1 MDYDVLYL
9 CSQSKENLTKY
20 RRYIKPHVVVK
31 ETNTI
36 LDGMDKYYK
45 TFPSLTEF
53 NWDSF
58 SAFLIADQSK
68 RLTDDAIVKLRM
80 TLTKAKTFVPHHAHE
95 EVVKTLIELDYL
107 AQIVDECEK
116 VRDGSS
122 DLEHVHILATNALKD
137 VERYIEKDDLFVTAD
152 LSSIADRITSSGY
165 EWRLEVLNKSL
176 GPLRTG
182 NFVIVA
188 ARVEVGKTTF
198 LASEVSYLAQQL
210 PKDRPVVWVNNE
222 EESSVVFFRIVQAA
236 LGQESKE
243 IIADS
248 KLAMERY
255 TSLMG
260 GNKDKIRVTKDMN
273 NVRDLETLFREVNPG
288 LIIFDQLDKVD
299 GFNKSDEREDI
310 KLGKIYKW
318 ARELA
323 RSYGPVI
330 AASQLSATAV
340 DLKDPPFI
348 GLDALRGSKTDKPG
362 EADAV
367 ITIGKYKEPKSP
379 EEEMIRT
386 INVPKNK
393 LPGGGTK
400 QMESER
406 HGQYLVT
413 IDPIR
418 ARYE

>member
-9 CSQSKENLTKY
+9 CSQSKENLSKY

-31 ETNTI
+31 ETNII
-36 LDGMDKYYK
+36 LDGMEKYYK
-45 TFPSLTEF
+45 TFPTVSDF

-95 EVVKTLIELDYL
+95 EVIKTLIELDYL
-107 AQIVDECEK
+107 ALIMEECEK
-116 VRDGSS
+116 VKEGSS

-137 VERYIEKDDLFVTAD
+137 VERYIEKDELFVTAD
-152 LSSIADRITSSGY
+152 LSVIADRISSSGY
-165 EWRLEVLNKSL
+165 EWRLDCLNRSL

-182 NFVIVA
+182 NFIIVA

-222 EESSVVFFRIVQAA
+222 EESSVVFFRIVQAT
-236 LGQESKE
+236 LGQESKV

-248 KLAMERY
+248 KAAMDQY
-255 TSLMG
+255 TILMG

-273 NVRDLETLFREVNPG
+273 NIRDLETLFREINPG
-288 LIIFDQLDKVD
+288 LIVFDQLDKVD
-299 GFNKSDEREDI
+299 GFKADDREDI
-310 KLGKIYKW
+310 RLGKIYKW

-340 DLKDPPFI
+340 DMKDPPFI

-362 EADAV
+362 EADVV
-367 ITIGKYKEPKSP
+367 ITLGKYKEPKTP
-379 EEEMIRT
+379 EEEIIRT
-386 INVPKNK
+386 LNVPKNK

-406 HGQYLVT
+406 HGQYLIT

-418 ARYE
+418 ARFE

>member
-9 CSQSKENLTKY
+9 CAKSKENLSKY
-20 RRYIKPHVVVK
+20 RRYIKPHVVMK

-45 TFPSLTEF
+45 TFPSVTDF
-53 NWDSF
+53 AWDSF

-68 RLTDDAIVKLRM
+68 RLTDDSIVKLRM
-80 TLTKAKTFVPHHAHE
+80 MLSKAKSFVPHHAHE

-107 AQIVDECEK
+107 ALIMEECEK
-116 VRDGSS
+116 VKEGSS

-137 VERYIEKDDLFVTAD
+137 VERYIEKDELFVSAD
-152 LSSIADRITSSGY
+152 LSAIADRITSSGY
-165 EWRLEVLNKSL
+165 EWRLDALNRSL

-236 LGQESKE
+236 LGIESKT

-248 KLAMERY
+248 KKAMVDY
-255 TSLMG
+255 AALMG

-273 NVRDLETLFREVNPG
+273 NMRDLETLFREVNPG

-299 GFNKSDEREDI
+299 GFKSDEREDL

-330 AASQLSATAV
+330 AASQLSASAV
-340 DLKDPPFI
+340 EMKDPPFI

-362 EADAV
+362 EADVV

-393 LPGGGTK
+393 LPGGGGK
-400 QMESER
+400 QVESDR
-406 HGQYLVT
+406 HGQFLVT

>member
-9 CSQSKENLTKY
+9 CAKSKENLSKY
-20 RRYIKPHVVVK
+20 RRYIKPHVVMK

-45 TFPSLTEF
+45 TFPSVTEF
-53 NWDSF
+53 AWDSF

-68 RLTDDAIVKLRM
+68 RLTDDSIVKLRM
-80 TLTKAKTFVPHHAHE
+80 MLTKAKTFVPHHAHE

-107 AQIVDECEK
+107 ALIMEECEK
-116 VRDGSS
+116 VKEGSS
-122 DLEHVHILATNALKD
+122 DLEHVHIIATNALKD
-137 VERYIEKDDLFVTAD
+137 VERYIEKDELFVSAD
-152 LSSIADRITSSGY
+152 LSVIADRITSSGY
-165 EWRLEVLNKSL
+165 EWRLDALNRSL
-176 GPLRTG
+176 GPLRIG

-236 LGQESKE
+236 LGQESKVL
-243 IIADS
+243 IADS
-248 KLAMERY
+248 KAAMVSY
-255 TSLMG
+255 TTLMG
-260 GNKDKIRVTKDMN
+260 GDKDKIRVTKDMN

-299 GFNKSDEREDI
+299 GFKSDEREDL

-330 AASQLSATAV
+330 AASQLSASAV
-340 DLKDPPFI
+340 EMKDPPFI

-362 EADAV
+362 EADVV

-393 LPGGGTK
+393 LPGGGSK
-400 QMESER
+400 QVESDR
-406 HGQYLVT
+406 HGQFLVT

>member
-1 MDYDVLYL
+1 M
-9 CSQSKENLTKY
+9 
-20 RRYIKPHVVVK
+20 K

-45 TFPSLTEF
+45 TFPSVTDF
-53 NWDSF
+53 AWDSF
-58 SAFLIADQSK
+58 TAFLIADQSK
-68 RLTDDAIVKLRM
+68 RLTDDSIVKLRM
-80 TLTKAKTFVPHHAHE
+80 MLTKAKAFVPHHAHE

-107 AQIVDECEK
+107 ALIMEECEK
-116 VRDGSS
+116 VKEGSS

-137 VERYIEKDDLFVTAD
+137 VERYIEKDELFVSAD
-152 LSSIADRITSSGY
+152 LSAIADRITSSGY
-165 EWRLEVLNKSL
+165 EWRLDALNRSL
-176 GPLRTG
+176 GPLRIG

-222 EESSVVFFRIVQAA
+222 EESSVVFFRIVQAT
-236 LGQESKE
+236 LGQESKT

-248 KLAMERY
+248 KKAMVDY
-255 TSLMG
+255 AALMG

-299 GFNKSDEREDI
+299 GFKSDEREDL

-330 AASQLSATAV
+330 AASQLSASAV
-340 DLKDPPFI
+340 EMKDPPFI

-362 EADAV
+362 EADVV

-393 LPGGGTK
+393 LPGGGSK
-400 QMESER
+400 QVESDR
-406 HGQYLVT
+406 HGQFLVM

>member
-9 CSQSKENLTKY
+9 CAKSKENLSKY
-20 RRYIKPHVVVK
+20 RRYIKPHVVMK

-36 LDGMDKYYK
+36 LDGMEKYYK
-45 TFPSLTEF
+45 TFPSVADF
-53 NWDSF
+53 AWDSF
-58 SAFLIADQSK
+58 TAFLIADQSK
-68 RLTDDAIVKLRM
+68 RLTDDSIVKLRM
-80 TLTKAKTFVPHHAHE
+80 MLSKAKAFVPHHAHE

-107 AQIVDECEK
+107 ALIMEECEK
-116 VRDGSS
+116 VKEGSS

-137 VERYIEKDDLFVTAD
+137 VERYIEKDELFVSAD
-152 LSSIADRITSSGY
+152 LSAIADRITSSGY
-165 EWRLEVLNKSL
+165 EWRLDALNRSL

-236 LGQESKE
+236 LGQESKV

-248 KLAMERY
+248 KKAMEDY
-255 TSLMG
+255 AALMG

-299 GFNKSDEREDI
+299 GFKSDEREDL

-340 DLKDPPFI
+340 DMKDPPFI

-362 EADAV
+362 EADVV

-393 LPGGGTK
+393 LPGGGSK
-400 QMESER
+400 QVESDR
-406 HGQYLVT
+406 HGQFLVT

>member
-9 CSQSKENLTKY
+9 CAQSKENLAKY

-45 TFPSLTEF
+45 TFPSVTDFSWE
-53 NWDSF
+53 SF

-80 TLTKAKTFVPHHAHE
+80 MLTKAKAFVPHHAHE

-107 AQIVDECEK
+107 ALIMDECEK
-116 VRDGSS
+116 VKEGSS
-122 DLEHVHILATNALKD
+122 DLEHVHIIATNALRD
-137 VERYIEKDDLFVTAD
+137 VERYIEKDELFVSAD
-152 LSSIADRITSSGY
+152 LSVIADRISSSGY
-165 EWRLEVLNKSL
+165 EWRLDVLNRSL

-182 NFVIVA
+182 NFIIVA

-236 LGQESKE
+236 IGKESKT

-248 KLAMERY
+248 KTAMEEY
-255 TSLMG
+255 TTLMG

-273 NVRDLETLFREVNPG
+273 HVRDLETLFREVNPG
-288 LIIFDQLDKVD
+288 LIIFDQLDKVN
-299 GFNKSDEREDI
+299 GFKSEEREDI
-310 KLGKIYKW
+310 TLGKIYKW

-323 RSYGPVI
+323 RTYGPVI
-330 AASQLSATAV
+330 AASQLSASAV
-340 DLKDPPFI
+340 DMKDPPFI

-367 ITIGKYKEPKSP
+367 VTLGKYKEPKTP

-393 LPGGGTK
+393 LPGGGVK
-400 QMESER
+400 HMESHR
-406 HGQYLVT
+406 HGQFLVT

-418 ARYE
+418 ARFE

>member
-9 CSQSKENLTKY
+9 CAKSKENLSKY
-20 RRYIKPHVVVK
+20 RRYIKPHVVMK

-45 TFPSLTEF
+45 TFPSVTEF
-53 NWDSF
+53 AWDSF
-58 SAFLIADQSK
+58 TAFLIADQSK
-68 RLTDDAIVKLRM
+68 RLTDDSIVKLRM
-80 TLTKAKTFVPHHAHE
+80 MLTKARAFVPHHAHE

-107 AQIVDECEK
+107 ALIMEECEK
-116 VRDGSS
+116 VKEGSS

-137 VERYIEKDDLFVTAD
+137 VERYIEKDELFVSAD
-152 LSSIADRITSSGY
+152 LSAIADRITSSGY
-165 EWRLEVLNKSL
+165 EWRLDALNRSL
-176 GPLRTG
+176 GPLRIG

-198 LASEVSYLAQQL
+198 LVSEVSYLAQQL

-236 LGQESKE
+236 LGIESKT

-248 KLAMERY
+248 KKAMVDY
-255 TSLMG
+255 AALMG

-273 NVRDLETLFREVNPG
+273 NMRDLETLFREINPG

-299 GFNKSDEREDI
+299 GFKSDEREDL

-330 AASQLSATAV
+330 AASQLSASAV
-340 DLKDPPFI
+340 EMKDPPFI

-362 EADAV
+362 EADVV

-393 LPGGGTK
+393 LPGGGSK
-400 QMESER
+400 QVESDR
-406 HGQYLVT
+406 HGQFLVT

>member
-9 CSQSKENLTKY
+9 CAKSKENLSKY
-20 RRYIKPHVVVK
+20 RRYIKPHVVMK

-45 TFPSLTEF
+45 TFPSVTEF
-53 NWDSF
+53 AWDSF
-58 SAFLIADQSK
+58 TAFLIADQSK
-68 RLTDDAIVKLRM
+68 RLTDDSIVKLRM
-80 TLTKAKTFVPHHAHE
+80 MLTKARAFVPHHAHE

-107 AQIVDECEK
+107 ALIMEECEK
-116 VRDGSS
+116 VKEGSS

-137 VERYIEKDDLFVTAD
+137 VERYIEKDELFVSAD
-152 LSSIADRITSSGY
+152 LSAIADRITSSGY
-165 EWRLEVLNKSL
+165 EWRLDALNRSL

-236 LGQESKE
+236 LGIESKT

-248 KLAMERY
+248 KKAMVDY
-255 TSLMG
+255 AALMG

-273 NVRDLETLFREVNPG
+273 NMRDLETLFREVNPG

-299 GFNKSDEREDI
+299 GFKSDEREDL

-330 AASQLSATAV
+330 AASQLSASAV
-340 DLKDPPFI
+340 EMKDPPFI

-362 EADAV
+362 EADVV

-393 LPGGGTK
+393 LPGGGGK
-400 QMESER
+400 QVESDR
-406 HGQYLVT
+406 HGQFLVT

>member
-9 CSQSKENLTKY
+9 CAHSKENLAKY
-20 RRYIKPHVVVK
+20 RRYVKPHVVVK
-31 ETNTI
+31 ETNII

-45 TFPSLTEF
+45 TFPSISEF

-58 SAFLIADQSK
+58 SAYLIADQSK

-95 EVVKTLIELDYL
+95 EVIKTLIELDYL
-107 AQIVDECEK
+107 ALIMEECEK
-116 VRDGSS
+116 VKEGSS

-137 VERYIEKDDLFVTAD
+137 VERYIEKDELFVTAD
-152 LSSIADRITSSGY
+152 LSIIADRISSSGY
-165 EWRLEVLNKSL
+165 EWRLECLNRSL

-236 LGQESKE
+236 LGQESKV

-248 KLAMERY
+248 KAAMDKY
-255 TSLMG
+255 TGLMG

-273 NVRDLETLFREVNPG
+273 NIRDLETLFREVNPG
-288 LIIFDQLDKVD
+288 LIVFDQLDKVD
-299 GFNKSDEREDI
+299 GFKADDREDI
-310 KLGKIYKW
+310 RLGKIYKW

-340 DLKDPPFI
+340 DMKDPPFI

-362 EADAV
+362 EADVV
-367 ITIGKYKEPKSP
+367 ITLGKYKEPKSP
-379 EEEMIRT
+379 EEEIIRT
-386 INVPKNK
+386 LNVPKNK
-393 LPGGGTK
+393 LPGGGSK

-406 HGQYLVT
+406 HGQYLIT

-418 ARYE
+418 ARFE

>member
-1 MDYDVLYL
+1 
-9 CSQSKENLTKY
+9 
-20 RRYIKPHVVVK
+20 
-31 ETNTI
+31 
-36 LDGMDKYYK
+36 MDKYYK
-45 TFPSLTEF
+45 TFPSVTTI
-53 NWDSF
+53 NWEPF
-58 SAFLIADQSK
+58 TAFLIADQSK
-68 RLTDDAIVKLRM
+68 RLTDDSIVKLRM

-95 EVVKTLIELDYL
+95 EVIKTLIELDYL
-107 AQIVDECEK
+107 AQIMEECEK
-116 VRDGSS
+116 VKEGSS
-122 DLEHVHILATNALKD
+122 DLEHVHILATDALKN
-137 VERYIEKDDLFVTAD
+137 VERYIEKDELFVSAD
-152 LSSIADRITSSGY
+152 LSSIADRISSTGY
-165 EWRLEVLNKSL
+165 EWRLDVLNRSL
-176 GPLRTG
+176 GPLRNG

-198 LASEVSYLAQQL
+198 LASEVSYIAQQL

-236 LGQESKE
+236 LGVESKE
-243 IIADS
+243 MIADS
-248 KLAMERY
+248 KAAMIAY
-255 TSLMG
+255 TALMG
-260 GNKDKIRVTKDMN
+260 GDKDKIRVTKDTN
-273 NVRDLETLFREVNPG
+273 HVRDLETLFREINPG
-288 LIIFDQLDKVD
+288 LIIFDQLDKVA
-299 GFNKSDEREDI
+299 GFKESEREDI
-310 KLGKIYKW
+310 TLGKIYKW

-323 RSYGPVI
+323 RTYGPVI

-348 GLDALRGSKTDKPG
+348 GMDALRGSKTDKPG

-367 ITIGKYKEPKSP
+367 ITLGKYKEPKTP

-393 LPGGGTK
+393 LPGGGSK

-418 ARYE
+418 ARFE

>member
-1 MDYDVLYL
+1 MGEFYKIFPGVTSITWEPFSSYL
-9 CSQSKENLTKY
+9 FATY
-20 RRYIKPHVVVK
+20 A
-31 ETNTI
+31 
-36 LDGMDKYYK
+36 M
-45 TFPSLTEF
+45 
-53 NWDSF
+53 
-58 SAFLIADQSK
+58 
-68 RLTDDAIVKLRM
+68 RLTADKISIIRNIIKKM
-80 TLTKAKTFVPHHAHE
+80 ETFTPTLAYD
-95 EVVKTLIELDYL
+95 EVIKTLIEMDYV
-107 AQIVDECEK
+107 AQIADECGK

-122 DLEHVHILATNALKD
+122 NIEAINSLTVEALRN
-137 VERYIEKDDLFVTAD
+137 VERYVDKEEMFVIPD
-152 LSSIADRITSSGY
+152 IGVIVDRIVSTGY
-165 EWRLEVLNKSL
+165 EWRLDVLNRSL
-176 GPLRTG
+176 GPLRNG

-198 LASEVSYLAQQL
+198 LASEVSYIAQQL

-236 LGQESKE
+236 LGVESKE
-243 IIADS
+243 MIADS
-248 KLAMERY
+248 KAAMIAY
-255 TSLMG
+255 TALMG
-260 GNKDKIRVTKDMN
+260 GDKDKIRVTKDTN
-273 NVRDLETLFREVNPG
+273 HVRDLETLFREINPG
-288 LIIFDQLDKVD
+288 LIIFDQLDKVA
-299 GFNKSDEREDI
+299 GFKESEREDI
-310 KLGKIYKW
+310 TLGKIYKW

-323 RSYGPVI
+323 RTYGPVI

-348 GLDALRGSKTDKPG
+348 GMDALRGSKTDKPG

-367 ITIGKYKEPKSP
+367 ITLGKYKEPKTP

-418 ARYE
+418 ARFE

>member
-1 MDYDVLYL
+1 MDYDCLFL
-9 CSQSKENLTKY
+9 CAKSKENLQRY
-20 RRYIKPHVVVK
+20 RRYIKPHIVVK
-31 ETNTI
+31 ETNII

-45 TFPSLTEF
+45 TFPSVSTI
-53 NWDSF
+53 NWEPF
-58 SAFLIADQSK
+58 TAFLIADQSK
-68 RLTDDAIVKLRM
+68 RLTDDSIVKLRM

-95 EVVKTLIELDYL
+95 EVIKTLIELDYL
-107 AQIVDECEK
+107 AQIMEECEK
-116 VRDGSS
+116 VKEGSS
-122 DLEHVHILATNALKD
+122 DLEHVHILATDALKN
-137 VERYIEKDDLFVTAD
+137 VERYIEKDELFVSAD
-152 LSSIADRITSSGY
+152 LSSIADRISSTGY
-165 EWRLEVLNKSL
+165 EWRLDVLNRSL
-176 GPLRTG
+176 GPLRNG

-198 LASEVSYLAQQL
+198 LASEVSYIAQQL

-236 LGQESKE
+236 LGVESKE
-243 IIADS
+243 MIADS
-248 KLAMERY
+248 KAAMLAY
-255 TSLMG
+255 TALMG
-260 GNKDKIRVTKDMN
+260 GDKDKIRVTKDTN
-273 NVRDLETLFREVNPG
+273 HVRDLETLFREINPG
-288 LIIFDQLDKVD
+288 LIIFDQLDKVA
-299 GFNKSDEREDI
+299 GFKESEREDI
-310 KLGKIYKW
+310 TLGKIYKW

-323 RSYGPVI
+323 RTYGPVI
-330 AASQLSATAV
+330 AASQLSASAV

-348 GLDALRGSKTDKPG
+348 GMDALRGSKTDKPG

-367 ITIGKYKEPKSP
+367 ITLGKYKEPKTP

-393 LPGGGTK
+393 LPGGGSK

-418 ARYE
+418 ARFE

>member
-9 CSQSKENLTKY
+9 CSQSKENLSKY

-31 ETNTI
+31 ETNII
-36 LDGMDKYYK
+36 LDGMEKYYK
-45 TFPSLTEF
+45 TFPTVSDF

-95 EVVKTLIELDYL
+95 EVIKTLIELDYL
-107 AQIVDECEK
+107 ALIMEECEK
-116 VRDGSS
+116 VKEGSS

-137 VERYIEKDDLFVTAD
+137 VERYIEKDELFVTAD
-152 LSSIADRITSSGY
+152 LSAIADRISSSGY
-165 EWRLEVLNKSL
+165 EWRLDVLNRSL

-182 NFVIVA
+182 NFIIVA

-222 EESSVVFFRIVQAA
+222 EESSVVFFRIVQAT
-236 LGQESKE
+236 LGQESKV

-248 KLAMERY
+248 KAAMDQY
-255 TSLMG
+255 TTLMG

-273 NVRDLETLFREVNPG
+273 NIRDLETLFREINPG
-288 LIIFDQLDKVD
+288 LIVFDQLDKVD
-299 GFNKSDEREDI
+299 GFKADDREDI
-310 KLGKIYKW
+310 RLGKIYKW

-340 DLKDPPFI
+340 DMKDPPFI

-362 EADAV
+362 EADVV
-367 ITIGKYKEPKSP
+367 ITLGKYKEPKTP
-379 EEEMIRT
+379 EEEIIRT
-386 INVPKNK
+386 LNVPKNK

-406 HGQYLVT
+406 HGQYLIT

-418 ARYE
+418 ARFE

>member
-1 MDYDVLYL
+1 MDYDVLHL
-9 CSQSKENLTKY
+9 CSRSKENLTKY
-20 RRYIKPHVVVK
+20 RRYVKPHVVVK
-31 ETNTI
+31 ETNII
-36 LDGMDKYYK
+36 LDGMEKYYK
-45 TFPSLTEF
+45 TFPSILDF

-58 SAFLIADQSK
+58 SAYLIADQSK

-95 EVVKTLIELDYL
+95 EVIKTLIELDYL
-107 AQIVDECEK
+107 ALIMEECEK
-116 VRDGSS
+116 VKEGSS

-137 VERYIEKDDLFVTAD
+137 VERYIEKDELFVTAD
-152 LSSIADRITSSGY
+152 LSIIADRISSSGY
-165 EWRLEVLNKSL
+165 EWRLECLNRSL

-236 LGQESKE
+236 LGQESKT

-248 KLAMERY
+248 KDAMDKY
-255 TSLMG
+255 TTLMG

-273 NVRDLETLFREVNPG
+273 NIRDLETLFREVNPG
-288 LIIFDQLDKVD
+288 LIVFDQLDKVD
-299 GFNKSDEREDI
+299 GFKADDREDI
-310 KLGKIYKW
+310 RLGKIYKW

-340 DLKDPPFI
+340 DMKDPPFI

-362 EADAV
+362 EADVV
-367 ITIGKYKEPKSP
+367 ITLGKYKEPKSP
-379 EEEMIRT
+379 EEEIIRT
-386 INVPKNK
+386 LNVPKNK
-393 LPGGGTK
+393 LPGGGSK

-406 HGQYLVT
+406 HGQYLIT

-418 ARYE
+418 ARFE

>member
-9 CSQSKENLTKY
+9 CAQSKENLAKY
-20 RRYIKPHVVVK
+20 RRYIKPHVVAK

-45 TFPSLTEF
+45 TFPGVTDFSWE
-53 NWDSF
+53 SF

-80 TLTKAKTFVPHHAHE
+80 MLTKAKTFVPHHAHE

-107 AQIVDECEK
+107 ALIMDECEK
-116 VRDGSS
+116 VKEGSS
-122 DLEHVHILATNALKD
+122 DLEHVHIIATNALRD
-137 VERYIEKDDLFVTAD
+137 VERYIEKDELFVSAD
-152 LSSIADRITSSGY
+152 LSVIADRISSSGY
-165 EWRLEVLNKSL
+165 EWRLDVLNRSL

-182 NFVIVA
+182 NFIIVA

-236 LGQESKE
+236 IGKESKT

-248 KLAMERY
+248 KTAMEEY
-255 TSLMG
+255 TALMG

-273 NVRDLETLFREVNPG
+273 HVRDLETLFREVNPG
-288 LIIFDQLDKVD
+288 LIVFDQLDKVN
-299 GFNKSDEREDI
+299 GFKSEEREDI
-310 KLGKIYKW
+310 TLGKIYKW

-323 RSYGPVI
+323 RTYGPVI
-330 AASQLSATAV
+330 AASQLSASAV
-340 DLKDPPFI
+340 DMKDPPFI

-367 ITIGKYKEPKSP
+367 VTLGKYKEPKTP

-393 LPGGGTK
+393 LPGGGIK
-400 QMESER
+400 HMESHR
-406 HGQYLVT
+406 HGQFLVT

-418 ARYE
+418 ARFE

>member
-9 CSQSKENLTKY
+9 CSQSKENLAKY
-20 RRYIKPHVVVK
+20 KRYIKPHVVMK

-36 LDGMDKYYK
+36 LDGMERYFK
-45 TFPSLTEF
+45 TFPSISVL

-58 SAFLIADQSK
+58 SAYLIADQSK

-80 TLTKAKTFVPHHAHE
+80 TLTKAKTFEPHHAHE

-107 AQIVDECEK
+107 AKIMEECEK
-116 VRDGSS
+116 VKEGES

-137 VERYIEKDDLFVTAD
+137 VERYIEKDELFVSAD

-165 EWRLEVLNKSL
+165 EWRLDALNRSL

-182 NFVIVA
+182 NFIIVA

-210 PKDRPVVWVNNE
+210 PADRPVVWVNNE
-222 EESSVVFFRIVQAA
+222 EESSVVFFRIVQAT
-236 LGQESKE
+236 LGKESKE

-248 KLAMERY
+248 KAAMETY
-255 TSLMG
+255 TTMMG
-260 GNKDKIRVTKDMN
+260 GNKDKIRVTKDTN
-273 NVRDLETLFREVNPG
+273 NMRDLETLFKEVNPG

-299 GFNKSDEREDI
+299 GVKGDEPEHL
-310 KLGKIYKW
+310 KLGKLYKW

-323 RSYGPVI
+323 RTYGPVI
-330 AASQLSATAV
+330 AASQLSAGV
-340 DLKDPPFI
+340 VELKDPPFI
-348 GLDALRGSKTDKPG
+348 GLDSLRGSKTDKPG

-367 ITIGKYKEPKSP
+367 LTIGKYKEPKSP

-393 LPGGGTK
+393 LPGGGSK

>member
-1 MDYDVLYL
+1 M
-9 CSQSKENLTKY
+9 E
-20 RRYIKPHVVVK
+20 
-31 ETNTI
+31 
-36 LDGMDKYYK
+36 KYYK
-45 TFPSLTEF
+45 TFPSITEF
-53 NWDSF
+53 SWDSF
-58 SAFLIADQSK
+58 TAFLIADQSK
-68 RLTDDAIVKLRM
+68 RLTDDSIVKLRM
-80 TLTKAKTFVPHHAHE
+80 MLTKAKTFVPHHAHE

-107 AQIVDECEK
+107 ALIMEECEK
-116 VRDGSS
+116 VKEGSS
-122 DLEHVHILATNALKD
+122 DLEHVHIIATNALKD
-137 VERYIEKDDLFVTAD
+137 VERYIEKDELFVSAD
-152 LSSIADRITSSGY
+152 LSVIADRITSSGY
-165 EWRLEVLNKSL
+165 EWRLDALNRSL

-236 LGQESKE
+236 LGQESKVL
-243 IIADS
+243 IADS
-248 KLAMERY
+248 KAAMASY
-255 TSLMG
+255 TTLMG
-260 GNKDKIRVTKDMN
+260 GDKDKIRVTKDMN

-288 LIIFDQLDKVD
+288 LIVFDQLDKVD
-299 GFNKSDEREDI
+299 GFKSDEREDL

-330 AASQLSATAV
+330 AASQLSASAV
-340 DLKDPPFI
+340 EMKDPPFI

-362 EADAV
+362 EADVV

-393 LPGGGTK
+393 LPGGGSK
-400 QMESER
+400 QVESDR
-406 HGQYLVT
+406 HGQFLVT

>member
-9 CSQSKENLTKY
+9 CSQSKENLSKY
-20 RRYIKPHVVVK
+20 KRYIKPHVVMK
-31 ETNTI
+31 ETSI
-36 LDGMDKYYK
+36 VLDGMERYFK
-45 TFPSLTEF
+45 TFPGVTEL

-58 SAFLIADQSK
+58 SAYLIADQSK

-80 TLTKAKTFVPHHAHE
+80 TLTKAKTFEPHCAHE

-107 AQIVDECEK
+107 AKIMEECEK
-116 VRDGSS
+116 VKEGES

-137 VERYIEKDDLFVTAD
+137 VERYIEKDELFVSAD

-165 EWRLEVLNKSL
+165 EWRLDALNRSL

-210 PKDRPVVWVNNE
+210 PADRPVVWINNE
-222 EESSVVFFRIVQAA
+222 EESTVVFFRIVQAT
-236 LGQESKE
+236 LGVESKV

-248 KLAMERY
+248 KAAMDKY
-255 TSLMG
+255 TEMMG
-260 GNKDKIRVTKDMN
+260 GNKDKIRVTKDTN
-273 NVRDLETLFREVNPG
+273 NMRDLETLFKEVNPG

-299 GFNKSDEREDI
+299 GVKSDEPEHLR
-310 KLGKIYKW
+310 LGKLYKW

-323 RSYGPVI
+323 RTYGPVI
-330 AASQLSATAV
+330 AASQLSAGAV
-340 DLKDPPFI
+340 ELKDPPFI

-367 ITIGKYKEPKSP
+367 LTIGKYKEPKSP
-379 EEEMIRT
+379 EVEMIRT

>member
-1 MDYDVLYL
+1 MDYDCLFL
-9 CSQSKENLTKY
+9 CAKSKENLQKY
-20 RRYIKPHVVVK
+20 RRYIKPHIVVK
-31 ETNTI
+31 ETNII

-45 TFPSLTEF
+45 TFPSVTTI
-53 NWDSF
+53 NWEPF
-58 SAFLIADQSK
+58 TAFLIADQSK
-68 RLTDDAIVKLRM
+68 RLTDDSIIKLRM

-95 EVVKTLIELDYL
+95 EVIKTLIELDYL
-107 AQIVDECEK
+107 AQIMEDCEK
-116 VRDGSS
+116 VREGSS
-122 DLEHVHILATNALKD
+122 DLEHVHILATDALKN
-137 VERYIEKDDLFVTAD
+137 VERYIEKDELFVSAD
-152 LSSIADRITSSGY
+152 LSSIADRISSTGY
-165 EWRLEVLNKSL
+165 EWRLDVLNRSL
-176 GPLRTG
+176 GPLRNG

-198 LASEVSYLAQQL
+198 LASEVSYIAQQL

-236 LGQESKE
+236 LGQESSL
-243 IIADS
+243 IIANTPA
-248 KLAMERY
+248 AMSRY
-255 TSLMG
+255 TELMG
-260 GNKDKIRVTKDMN
+260 GNKDKIRVTKDTN
-273 NVRDLETLFREVNPG
+273 HVRDLETLFREINPG
-288 LIIFDQLDKVD
+288 LIIFDQLDKVA
-299 GFNKSDEREDI
+299 GFKESEREDI
-310 KLGKIYKW
+310 TLGKIYKW

-323 RSYGPVI
+323 RTYGPVI
-330 AASQLSATAV
+330 AASQLSASAV

-348 GLDALRGSKTDKPG
+348 GMDALRGSKTDKPG

-367 ITIGKYKEPKSP
+367 ITLGKYKEPKTP

-418 ARYE
+418 ARFE

>member
-1 MDYDVLYL
+1 MDYDCLFL
-9 CSQSKENLTKY
+9 CAESKENLQKY
-20 RRYIKPHVVVK
+20 RRHIKSHVVVK
-31 ETNTI
+31 ETNII
-36 LDGMDKYYK
+36 LDGMEKYYK
-45 TFPSLTEF
+45 TFPSVSVF
-53 NWDSF
+53 NWDAF

-68 RLTDDAIVKLRM
+68 RLTDDSIVKLRM
-80 TLTKAKTFVPHHAHE
+80 TITKARSFVPHHAHE
-95 EVVKTLIELDYL
+95 EVIKTLIELDYL
-107 AQIVDECEK
+107 AQIMEECEK
-116 VRDGSS
+116 VKEGSS

-137 VERYIEKDDLFVTAD
+137 VERYIEKDELFVSAD
-152 LSSIADRITSSGY
+152 LSVIADRISSSGY
-165 EWRLEVLNKSL
+165 EWRLDVLNRSL

-198 LASEVSYLAQQL
+198 LASEISYLAQQL

-236 LGQESKE
+236 LGKESKT

-248 KLAMERY
+248 KTAMTDY
-255 TSLMG
+255 TALMG

-273 NVRDLETLFREVNPG
+273 HVRDLETLFREINPG
-288 LIIFDQLDKVD
+288 LIVFDQLDKVD
-299 GFNKSDEREDI
+299 GFNKSDDREDI

-323 RSYGPVI
+323 RNYGPVI

-340 DLKDPPFI
+340 DMKDPPFI

-362 EADAV
+362 EADVV

-393 LPGGGTK
+393 LPGGGPK
-400 QMESER
+400 HMESER
-406 HGQYLVT
+406 HGQFLVT

>member
-1 MDYDVLYL
+1 MDYDCLFL
-9 CSQSKENLTKY
+9 CAKSKENLQKY
-20 RRYIKPHVVVK
+20 RRYIKPHIVVK
-31 ETNTI
+31 ETNII

-45 TFPSLTEF
+45 TFPSITVI
-53 NWDSF
+53 NWEPF
-58 SAFLIADQSK
+58 TAFLIADQSK
-68 RLTDDAIVKLRM
+68 RLTDDSIIKLRM

-95 EVVKTLIELDYL
+95 EVIKTLIELDYL
-107 AQIVDECEK
+107 AQIMEECEK
-116 VRDGSS
+116 VREGSS
-122 DLEHVHILATNALKD
+122 DLEHVHILATDALKN
-137 VERYIEKDDLFVTAD
+137 VERYIEKDELFVSAD
-152 LSSIADRITSSGY
+152 LSSIADRISSTGY
-165 EWRLEVLNKSL
+165 EWRLDVLNRSL
-176 GPLRTG
+176 GPLRNG

-198 LASEVSYLAQQL
+198 LASEVSYIAQQL

-236 LGQESKE
+236 LGVESKE
-243 IIADS
+243 MIADS
-248 KLAMERY
+248 KAAMLAY
-255 TSLMG
+255 TALMG
-260 GNKDKIRVTKDMN
+260 GDKDKIRVTKDTN
-273 NVRDLETLFREVNPG
+273 HVRDLETLFREINPG
-288 LIIFDQLDKVD
+288 LIIFDQLDKVA
-299 GFNKSDEREDI
+299 GFKESEREDI
-310 KLGKIYKW
+310 TLGKIYKW

-323 RSYGPVI
+323 RTYGPVI
-330 AASQLSATAV
+330 AASQLSASAV

-348 GLDALRGSKTDKPG
+348 GMDALRGSKTDKPG

-367 ITIGKYKEPKSP
+367 ITLGKYKEPKTP

-393 LPGGGTK
+393 LPGGGSK

-418 ARYE
+418 ARFE

>member
-9 CSQSKENLTKY
+9 CSQSKENLSKY

-36 LDGMDKYYK
+36 LDGMEKYYK
-45 TFPSLTEF
+45 TFPSIIEF
-53 NWDSF
+53 SWDSF
-58 SAFLIADQSK
+58 TAFLIADQSK
-68 RLTDDAIVKLRM
+68 RLTDDSIVKLRM
-80 TLTKAKTFVPHHAHE
+80 MLTKAKTFVPHHAHE

-107 AQIVDECEK
+107 ALIMEECEK
-116 VRDGSS
+116 VKEGSS
-122 DLEHVHILATNALKD
+122 DLEHVHIIATNALKD
-137 VERYIEKDDLFVTAD
+137 VERYIEKDELFVSAD
-152 LSSIADRITSSGY
+152 LSVIADRITSSGY
-165 EWRLEVLNKSL
+165 EWRLDALNRSL

-236 LGQESKE
+236 LGQESKVL
-243 IIADS
+243 IADS
-248 KLAMERY
+248 KAAMASY
-255 TSLMG
+255 TTLMG
-260 GNKDKIRVTKDMN
+260 GDKDKIRVTKDMN

-288 LIIFDQLDKVD
+288 LIVFDQLDKVD
-299 GFNKSDEREDI
+299 GFKSDEREDL

-330 AASQLSATAV
+330 AASQLSASAV
-340 DLKDPPFI
+340 EMKDPPFI

-362 EADAV
+362 EADVV

-393 LPGGGTK
+393 LPGGGSK
-400 QMESER
+400 QVESDR
-406 HGQYLVT
+406 HGQFLVT

>member
-1 MDYDVLYL
+1 
-9 CSQSKENLTKY
+9 
-20 RRYIKPHVVVK
+20 
-31 ETNTI
+31 
-36 LDGMDKYYK
+36 
-45 TFPSLTEF
+45 
-53 NWDSF
+53 
-58 SAFLIADQSK
+58 
-68 RLTDDAIVKLRM
+68 
-80 TLTKAKTFVPHHAHE
+80 
-95 EVVKTLIELDYL
+95 
-107 AQIVDECEK
+107 
-116 VRDGSS
+116 
-122 DLEHVHILATNALKD
+122 
-137 VERYIEKDDLFVTAD
+137 VERYIEKDDLFVSAD
-152 LSSIADRITSSGY
+152 LSSIADRISSSGY
-165 EWRLEVLNKSL
+165 EWRLDVLNRSL

-182 NFVIVA
+182 NFLIIA

-198 LASEVSYLAQQL
+198 LASEVSYIAQQL

-236 LGQESKE
+236 LGRQSKD

-248 KLAMERY
+248 GAAMLEY
-255 TSLMG
+255 EELMG
-260 GNKDKIRVTKDMN
+260 GDKNKIRVTKDTN
-273 NVRDLETLFREVNPG
+273 HVRDLETLFKEVNPG
-288 LIIFDQLDKVD
+288 LIIFDQLDKVN
-299 GFNKSDEREDI
+299 GFKSDEREDI
-310 KLGKIYKW
+310 TLGKIYKW

-323 RSYGPVI
+323 RTYGPVI
-330 AASQLSATAV
+330 AASQLSAAAV
-340 DLKDPPFI
+340 ELKDPPFI

-393 LPGGGTK
+393 LPGGGPK
-400 QMESER
+400 QVESER

>member
-1 MDYDVLYL
+1 MDYDCLFL
-9 CSQSKENLTKY
+9 CAKSKENLQRY
-20 RRYIKPHVVVK
+20 RRYIKPHIVVK
-31 ETNTI
+31 ETNII

-45 TFPSLTEF
+45 TFPSVTTI
-53 NWDSF
+53 NWEPF
-58 SAFLIADQSK
+58 TAFLIADQSK
-68 RLTDDAIVKLRM
+68 RLTDDSIVKLRM

-95 EVVKTLIELDYL
+95 EVIKTLIELDYL
-107 AQIVDECEK
+107 AQIMEECEK
-116 VRDGSS
+116 VKEGSS
-122 DLEHVHILATNALKD
+122 DLEHVHILATDALKN
-137 VERYIEKDDLFVTAD
+137 VERYIEKDELFVSAD
-152 LSSIADRITSSGY
+152 LSSIADRISSTGY
-165 EWRLEVLNKSL
+165 EWRLDVLNRSL
-176 GPLRTG
+176 GPLRNG

-198 LASEVSYLAQQL
+198 LASEVSYIAQQL

-236 LGQESKE
+236 LGVESKE
-243 IIADS
+243 MIADS
-248 KLAMERY
+248 KAAMIAY
-255 TSLMG
+255 TALMG
-260 GNKDKIRVTKDMN
+260 GDKDKIRVTKDTN
-273 NVRDLETLFREVNPG
+273 HVRDLETLFREINPG
-288 LIIFDQLDKVD
+288 LIIFDQLDKVA
-299 GFNKSDEREDI
+299 GFKESEREDI
-310 KLGKIYKW
+310 TLGKIYKW

-323 RSYGPVI
+323 RTYGPVI

-348 GLDALRGSKTDKPG
+348 GMDALRGSKTDKPG

-367 ITIGKYKEPKSP
+367 ITLGKYKEPKTP

-418 ARYE
+418 ARFE

>member
-1 MDYDVLYL
+1 M
-9 CSQSKENLTKY
+9 
-20 RRYIKPHVVVK
+20 K

-45 TFPSLTEF
+45 TFPSVTDF
-53 NWDSF
+53 AWDSF
-58 SAFLIADQSK
+58 TAFLIADQSK
-68 RLTDDAIVKLRM
+68 RLTDDSIVKLRM
-80 TLTKAKTFVPHHAHE
+80 MLSKAKSFVPHHAHE

-107 AQIVDECEK
+107 ALIMEECEK
-116 VRDGSS
+116 VKEGSS

-137 VERYIEKDDLFVTAD
+137 VERYIEKDELFVSAD
-152 LSSIADRITSSGY
+152 LSAIADRITSSGY
-165 EWRLEVLNKSL
+165 EWRLDALNRSL

-236 LGQESKE
+236 LGIESKT

-248 KLAMERY
+248 KKAMVDY
-255 TSLMG
+255 AALMG

-299 GFNKSDEREDI
+299 GFKSDEREDL

-330 AASQLSATAV
+330 AASQLSASAV
-340 DLKDPPFI
+340 EMKDPPFI

-362 EADAV
+362 EADVV

-393 LPGGGTK
+393 LPGGGSK
-400 QMESER
+400 QVESDR
-406 HGQYLVT
+406 HGQFLVT

>member
-9 CSQSKENLTKY
+9 CSQSKENLAKY
-20 RRYIKPHVVVK
+20 RRYIKPHVVAK
-31 ETNTI
+31 DTNTI

-45 TFPSLTEF
+45 TFPGVTDFSWE
-53 NWDSF
+53 SF

-80 TLTKAKTFVPHHAHE
+80 MLTKAKAFVPHHAHE

-107 AQIVDECEK
+107 ALIMDECEK
-116 VRDGSS
+116 VKEGSS
-122 DLEHVHILATNALKD
+122 DLEHVHIIATNALRD
-137 VERYIEKDDLFVTAD
+137 VERYIEKDELFVSAD
-152 LSSIADRITSSGY
+152 LSVIADRISSSGY
-165 EWRLEVLNKSL
+165 EWRLDVLNRSL

-182 NFVIVA
+182 NFIIVA

-236 LGQESKE
+236 IGKESKT

-248 KLAMERY
+248 KTAMEEY
-255 TSLMG
+255 TALMG

-273 NVRDLETLFREVNPG
+273 HVRDLETLFKEVNPG
-288 LIIFDQLDKVD
+288 LIVFDQLDKVN
-299 GFNKSDEREDI
+299 GFKSEEREDI
-310 KLGKIYKW
+310 TLGKIYKW

-323 RSYGPVI
+323 RTYGPVI
-330 AASQLSATAV
+330 AASQLSASAV
-340 DLKDPPFI
+340 DMKDPPFI

-367 ITIGKYKEPKSP
+367 VTLGKYKEPKTP

-393 LPGGGTK
+393 LPGGGVK
-400 QMESER
+400 HMESHR
-406 HGQYLVT
+406 HGQFLVT

-418 ARYE
+418 ARFE

>member
-1 MDYDVLYL
+1 
-9 CSQSKENLTKY
+9 
-20 RRYIKPHVVVK
+20 
-31 ETNTI
+31 
-36 LDGMDKYYK
+36 MDKYYK
-45 TFPSLTEF
+45 TFPSVTTI
-53 NWDSF
+53 NWEPF
-58 SAFLIADQSK
+58 TAFLIADQSK
-68 RLTDDAIVKLRM
+68 RLTDDSIVKLRM

-95 EVVKTLIELDYL
+95 EVIKTLIELDYL
-107 AQIVDECEK
+107 AQIMEECEK
-116 VRDGSS
+116 VKEGSS
-122 DLEHVHILATNALKD
+122 DLEHVHILATDALKN
-137 VERYIEKDDLFVTAD
+137 VERYIEKDELFVSAD
-152 LSSIADRITSSGY
+152 LSSIADRISSTGY
-165 EWRLEVLNKSL
+165 EWRLDVLNRSL
-176 GPLRTG
+176 GPLRNG

-198 LASEVSYLAQQL
+198 LASEVSYIAQQL

-236 LGQESKE
+236 LGVESKE
-243 IIADS
+243 MIADS
-248 KLAMERY
+248 KAAMIAY
-255 TSLMG
+255 TALMG
-260 GNKDKIRVTKDMN
+260 GDKDKIRVTKDTN
-273 NVRDLETLFREVNPG
+273 HVRDLETLFREINPG
-288 LIIFDQLDKVD
+288 LIVFDQLDKVA
-299 GFNKSDEREDI
+299 GFKESEREDI
-310 KLGKIYKW
+310 TLGKIYKW

-323 RSYGPVI
+323 RTYGPVI

-348 GLDALRGSKTDKPG
+348 GMDALRGSKTDKPG

-367 ITIGKYKEPKSP
+367 ITLGKYKEPKTP

-393 LPGGGTK
+393 LPGGGSK

-418 ARYE
+418 ARFE

>member
-9 CSQSKENLTKY
+9 CAQSKENLAKY
-20 RRYIKPHVVVK
+20 RRYIKPHVVAK

-45 TFPSLTEF
+45 TFPGVTDFSWE
-53 NWDSF
+53 SF

-80 TLTKAKTFVPHHAHE
+80 MLTKAKAFVPHHAHE

-107 AQIVDECEK
+107 ALIMDECEK
-116 VRDGSS
+116 VKEGSS
-122 DLEHVHILATNALKD
+122 DLEHVHIIATNALRD
-137 VERYIEKDDLFVTAD
+137 VERYIEKDELFVSAD
-152 LSSIADRITSSGY
+152 LSVIADRISSSGY
-165 EWRLEVLNKSL
+165 EWRLDVLNRSL

-182 NFVIVA
+182 NFIIVA

-210 PKDRPVVWVNNE
+210 PKDRPVVWINNE

-236 LGQESKE
+236 IGKESKT

-248 KLAMERY
+248 KTAMEEY
-255 TSLMG
+255 TALMG

-273 NVRDLETLFREVNPG
+273 HVRDLETLFREVNPG
-288 LIIFDQLDKVD
+288 LIVFDQLDKVN
-299 GFNKSDEREDI
+299 GFKSEEREDI
-310 KLGKIYKW
+310 TLGKIYKW

-323 RSYGPVI
+323 RTYGPVI
-330 AASQLSATAV
+330 AASQLSASAV
-340 DLKDPPFI
+340 DMKDPPFI

-367 ITIGKYKEPKSP
+367 VTLGKYKEPKTP

-393 LPGGGTK
+393 LPGGGVK
-400 QMESER
+400 HMESHR
-406 HGQYLVT
+406 HGQFLVT

-418 ARYE
+418 ARFE

>member
-9 CSQSKENLTKY
+9 CSQSKENLAKY

-31 ETNTI
+31 ETNII
-36 LDGMDKYYK
+36 LDGMEKYYK
-45 TFPSLTEF
+45 TFPTISDF
-53 NWDSF
+53 SWDSF

-95 EVVKTLIELDYL
+95 EVIKTLIELDYL
-107 AQIVDECEK
+107 ALIMEECEK
-116 VRDGSS
+116 VKEGSS

-137 VERYIEKDDLFVTAD
+137 VERYIEKDELFVTAD
-152 LSSIADRITSSGY
+152 LSVIADRISSSGY
-165 EWRLEVLNKSL
+165 EWRLDCLNRSL

-222 EESSVVFFRIVQAA
+222 EESSVVFFRIVQATI
-236 LGQESKE
+236 GQESKV

-248 KLAMERY
+248 KAAMDQY
-255 TSLMG
+255 TILMG

-273 NVRDLETLFREVNPG
+273 NIRDLETLFREINPG
-288 LIIFDQLDKVD
+288 LIVFDQLDKVD
-299 GFNKSDEREDI
+299 GFKADDREDI
-310 KLGKIYKW
+310 RLGKIYKW

-340 DLKDPPFI
+340 DMKDPPFI

-362 EADAV
+362 EADVV
-367 ITIGKYKEPKSP
+367 ITLGKYKEPKTP
-379 EEEMIRT
+379 EEEIIRT
-386 INVPKNK
+386 LNVPKNK
-393 LPGGGTK
+393 LPGGGSK

-406 HGQYLVT
+406 HGQYLIT

-418 ARYE
+418 ARFE

>member
-9 CSQSKENLTKY
+9 CSQSKENLAKY

-31 ETNTI
+31 ETNII
-36 LDGMDKYYK
+36 LDGMEKYHK
-45 TFPSLTEF
+45 TFPTISDF
-53 NWDSF
+53 SWDSF

-95 EVVKTLIELDYL
+95 EVIKTLIELDYL
-107 AQIVDECEK
+107 ALIMEECEK
-116 VRDGSS
+116 VKEGSS

-137 VERYIEKDDLFVTAD
+137 VERYIEKDELFVSAD
-152 LSSIADRITSSGY
+152 LSAIADRISSSGY
-165 EWRLEVLNKSL
+165 EWRLDVLNRSL

-182 NFVIVA
+182 NFIIVA

-222 EESSVVFFRIVQAA
+222 EESTVVFFRIVQAT
-236 LGQESKE
+236 LGQESKV

-248 KLAMERY
+248 KAAMEQY
-255 TSLMG
+255 TTLMG

-273 NVRDLETLFREVNPG
+273 NIRDLETLFREVNPG
-288 LIIFDQLDKVD
+288 LIVFDQLDKVD
-299 GFNKSDEREDI
+299 GFKADDREDI
-310 KLGKIYKW
+310 RLGKIYKW

-340 DLKDPPFI
+340 DMKDPPFI

-362 EADAV
+362 EADVV
-367 ITIGKYKEPKSP
+367 ITLGKYKEPKSP
-379 EEEMIRT
+379 EEEIIRT
-386 INVPKNK
+386 LNVPKNK
-393 LPGGGTK
+393 LPGGGSK

-406 HGQYLVT
+406 HGQYLIT

-418 ARYE
+418 ARFE

>member
-1 MDYDVLYL
+1 M
-9 CSQSKENLTKY
+9 
-20 RRYIKPHVVVK
+20 K

-45 TFPSLTEF
+45 TFPSVTDF
-53 NWDSF
+53 AWDSF
-58 SAFLIADQSK
+58 TAFLIADQSK
-68 RLTDDAIVKLRM
+68 RLTDDSIVKLRM
-80 TLTKAKTFVPHHAHE
+80 MLSKAKAFVPHHAHE

-107 AQIVDECEK
+107 ALIMEECEK
-116 VRDGSS
+116 VKEGSS

-137 VERYIEKDDLFVTAD
+137 VERYIEKDELFVSAD
-152 LSSIADRITSSGY
+152 LSAIADRITSSGY
-165 EWRLEVLNKSL
+165 EWRLDALNRSL

-236 LGQESKE
+236 LGQESKV

-248 KLAMERY
+248 KKAMTDY
-255 TSLMG
+255 AALMG

-299 GFNKSDEREDI
+299 GFKSDEREDL

-330 AASQLSATAV
+330 AASQLSASAV
-340 DLKDPPFI
+340 EMKDPPFI

-362 EADAV
+362 EADVV

-393 LPGGGTK
+393 LPGGGSK
-400 QMESER
+400 QVESDR
-406 HGQYLVT
+406 HGQFLVT

-418 ARYE
+418 ARFE